1 MDKKKN
7 GIFNIFDG
15 KKDPSSDAEEIA
27 LLREEN
33 ALLKK
38 KIDILRSAARIM
50 DDRDRLAH
58 QYYRK
63 DGEVDKEKRLEEE
76 LLKKRPRYSLLVD
89 EVLTIGDNRVA
100 VRGKLYGSAKAS
112 DQVYMYQ
119 PAGVSSDR
127 IDRIVDDEEDP
138 DIKILYLR
146 NLRSKTQLAK
156 YDVIS
161 NVAPMKRKTKRSLV
175 ENPYLVGLMM
185 ARNEHEGEKLFD
197 DILKHQVESSIF
209 LLPMHIRGDYKEKDG
224 KLSLGADSQLA
235 FPTLHNNDVKDE
247 DTMLPLFTDW
257 SALERWQDLFVG
269 GEKPKTLEVR
279 LNDAIGLVN
288 DNTTGI
294 VINPYGPKH
303 LSLPARILNNMKAIK
318 IPAAS
323 HAPEEETEGKQSEPD
338 ASFVM
343 MAVIDRLRAA
353 HDLWS
358 AQKLYVQAD
367 KERREVR
374 VRYTP
379 ADGYTE
385 AEGDG
390 ESYLARL
397 CLLDLRYI
405 ILVAEDGHESSM
417 TPDWLLE
424 QRQNEED

>member
-63 DGEVDKEKRLEEE
+63 DGEVDKERRLEEEE

-89 EVLTIGDNRVA
+89 EVLTIGDRVA

-156 YDVIS
+156 YE
-161 NVAPMKRKTKRSLV
+161 AP
-175 ENPYLVGLMM
+175 
-185 ARNEHEGEKLFD
+185 
-197 DILKHQVESSIF
+197 I
-209 LLPMHIRGDYKEKDG
+209 
-224 KLSLGADSQLA
+224 
-235 FPTLHNNDVKDE
+235 
-247 DTMLPLFTDW
+247 
-257 SALERWQDLFVG
+257 
-269 GEKPKTLEVR
+269 
-279 LNDAIGLVN
+279 
-288 DNTTGI
+288 
-294 VINPYGPKH
+294 
-303 LSLPARILNNMKAIK
+303 
-318 IPAAS
+318 
-323 HAPEEETEGKQSEPD
+323 
-338 ASFVM
+338 
-343 MAVIDRLRAA
+343 
-353 HDLWS
+353 
-358 AQKLYVQAD
+358 
-367 KERREVR
+367 
-374 VRYTP
+374 
-379 ADGYTE
+379 
-385 AEGDG
+385 
-390 ESYLARL
+390 
-397 CLLDLRYI
+397 
-405 ILVAEDGHESSM
+405 
-417 TPDWLLE
+417 
-424 QRQNEED
+424 